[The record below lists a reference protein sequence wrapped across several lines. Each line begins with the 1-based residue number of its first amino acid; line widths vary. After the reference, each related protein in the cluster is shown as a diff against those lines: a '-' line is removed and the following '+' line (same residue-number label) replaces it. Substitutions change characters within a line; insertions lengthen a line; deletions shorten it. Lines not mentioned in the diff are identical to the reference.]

1 MPVTPCPGRE
11 PPRLPF
17 ITILTVAIDN
27 LAILATNFPYH
38 HTNHQIPV
46 KKIHKRQKRLLYQAE
61 SLMAQPLADPK
72 TSNAAPAPGTAAS

>member
-1 MPVTPCPGRE
+1 MN
-11 PPRLPF
+11 
-17 ITILTVAIDN
+17 N
-27 LAILATNFPYH
+27 LAILAMNFRYH

-72 TSNAAPAPGTAAS
+72 TNNAAPAPGTAAS